1 MNTQIRNIDFSPEF
15 RFETSKSS
23 GKGGQHVNKVET
35 RVTLVFN
42 VLESELLTEINK
54 ELIFKNTSLSSIKPE
69 LRISC
74 QKRRSQ
80 LKNKNI
86 AVKKFYAWLD
96 KALFIPK
103 KRVPTKMSKSRKKK
117 NAEKKQKHSDKKKSR
132 SWKL

>member
-1 MNTQIRNIDFSPEF
+1 MNKQIRNIDFSPEF

-42 VLESELLTEINK
+42 VFESALLSDFKK
-54 ELIFKNTSLSSIKPE
+54 ELIYKNTLVSQFKPE
-69 LRISC
+69 IRISC
-74 QKRRSQ
+74 QESRSQ
-80 LKNKNI
+80 LQNKNTTI
-86 AVKKFYAWLD
+86 DKFYLWLE
-96 KALFIPK
+96 KALRREK
-103 KRVPTKMSKSRKKK
+103 RRVPTKMSKSRKKK